1 MADLSGYDEVV
12 VFIVGTR
19 PNSLWRVWKVW
30 PMYTAMFT
38 MLRYLDAHPETGLLG
53 VRACLTPWPMLI
65 QYWRSFDD
73 LERFARDRNA
83 PHLEPWRSY
92 NRMARA
98 SADVG
103 IWHETYR
110 VRSSDLE
117 TIYANMPDIGLGKAV
132 GSVPVRR
139 GRDSAAARMG
149 LRADQDPPGSPN

>member
-1 MADLSGYDEVV
+1 
-12 VFIVGTR
+12 
-19 PNSLWRVWKVW
+19 
-30 PMYTAMFT
+30 
-38 MLRYLDAHPETGLLG
+38 
-53 VRACLTPWPMLI
+53 
-65 QYWRSFDD
+65 
-73 LERFARDRNA
+73 
-83 PHLEPWRSY
+83 
-92 NRMARA
+92 MARA